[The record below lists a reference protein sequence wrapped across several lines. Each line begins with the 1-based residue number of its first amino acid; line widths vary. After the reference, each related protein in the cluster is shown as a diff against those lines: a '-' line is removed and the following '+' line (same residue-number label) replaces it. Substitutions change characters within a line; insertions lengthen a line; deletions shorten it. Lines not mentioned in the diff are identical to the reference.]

1 MTLNEY
7 QMLAR
12 RTRLLS
18 ADETYAVMNL
28 AGEVG
33 EVLSLRAKMIRDGTP
48 YIVVQENMRKELG
61 DVLWHIAAIADDY
74 QLDLKDI
81 AVTNINKLE
90 SRKAR
95 NVIQGNGDN
104 R

>member
-1 MTLNEY
+1 MNLNEY
-7 QMLAR
+7 QMLAMR
-12 RTRLLS
+12 FRLPS
-18 ADETYAVMNL
+18 ADEDYAIMNL

-33 EVLSLRAKMIRDGTP
+33 EVLSLRAKAIRDGAVYSEFQT
-48 YIVVQENMRKELG
+48 NLMKELG
-61 DVLWHIAAIADDY
+61 DVLWHVAAIADDHH
-74 QLDLKDI
+74 LSLKDI
-81 AVTNINKLE
+81 AASNLLKLE

>member
-7 QMLAR
+7 QMLAMR
-12 RTRLLS
+12 FRLPTAGYL
-18 ADETYAVMNL
+18 YAL
-28 AGEVG
+28 LGLTGEVG
-33 EVLSLRAKMIRDGTP
+33 ELHSHIAKSVRDDFVADDE
-48 YIVVQENMRKELG
+48 YIKKELG
-61 DVLWHIAAIADDY
+61 DILWFVAAIAEDRG
-74 QLDLKDI
+74 LDLKDI
-81 AVTNINKLE
+81 ATTNLQKLE

>member
-7 QMLAR
+7 QMLAMR
-12 RTRLLS
+12 YRLS
-18 ADETYAVMNL
+18 SSDETYALLNL

-33 EVLSLRAKMIRDGTP
+33 EVLSLQAKMIRDDLSFSE
-48 YIVVQENMRKELG
+48 VQENMRKELG
-61 DVLWHIAAIADDY
+61 DVLWHIAAIAEDY
-74 QLDLKDI
+74 FLDLKDI
-81 AVTNINKLE
+81 AVTNLNKLE

-95 NVIQGNGDN
+95 NVIKGNGDD

>member
-7 QMLAR
+7 QMLAMR
-12 RTRLLS
+12 FRLPS
-18 ADETYAVMNL
+18 ADEAYAL
-28 AGEVG
+28 FGLSGEVG
-33 EVLSLRAKMIRDGTP
+33 ELHGYLAKAIRDGFEPDTDHLK
-48 YIVVQENMRKELG
+48 KELG
-61 DVLWHIAAIADDY
+61 DILWFLAAIADDIG
-74 QLDLKDI
+74 LDLKDI
-81 AVTNINKLE
+81 AANNLIKLE

>member
-1 MTLNEY
+1 MNLNEY

-12 RTRLLS
+12 RFRLPS
-18 ADETYAVMNL
+18 ANEDYAIMNL
-28 AGEVG
+28 AGEAG
-33 EVLSLRAKMIRDGTP
+33 EVLSLRAKAIRDG
-48 YIVVQENMRKELG
+48 VVYSEFQNNLMKELG
-61 DVLWHIAAIADDY
+61 DVLWHVAAVADDY
-74 QLDLKDI
+74 DISLRDI
-81 AVTNINKLE
+81 ATNNLLKLE